1 MKRTITTA
9 PTSQKMLFSVLS
21 CLQLCKG
28 SKKKGCHPQ
37 WMVLETSLPSTIL
50 VVRVSLAYG
59 EVFPDAASRTSVW
72 LA

>member
-9 PTSQKMLFSVLS
+9 PTSQMMLFMRPPMSPAMHGVKEEGLPPAS
-21 CLQLCKG
+21 
-28 SKKKGCHPQ
+28 
-37 WMVLETSLPSTIL
+37 MVLETSLPSTIW